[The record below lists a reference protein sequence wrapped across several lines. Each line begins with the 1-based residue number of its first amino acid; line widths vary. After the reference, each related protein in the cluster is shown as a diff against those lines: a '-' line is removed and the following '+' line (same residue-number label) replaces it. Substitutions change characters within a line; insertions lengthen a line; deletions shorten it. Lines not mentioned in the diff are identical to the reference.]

1 MKKIIIRITTVP
13 LSLDVFCRGLLREL
27 SEEYEVVAVSSPGP
41 LLDEVA
47 RREGIRTAAVPME
60 RRIAPLK
67 DIASLWRLVRLF
79 RKERPDMVHSM
90 TPKAG
95 LLSMM
100 AARLTGVP
108 VRLHTFTGLVFPSMT
123 GRRRRLLELTDRL
136 TAACATHIVPEG
148 EGVRD
153 DLLRF
158 GITRKPLRVL
168 GYGNVRGIDLDWYD
182 RTPEVLGEAESLRR
196 RFGIGPD
203 AFTFVFVGR
212 LVADKGIRELTD
224 AFFRLWE
231 EGRKVHLL
239 LCGETEAEDP
249 LPDSTRHRM
258 ETCPCIHFSA
268 GWLSDVRPWYAAA
281 DALVHSSYREG
292 FPNTVI
298 EAGAMRLP
306 CIVTDING
314 SREIIR
320 DGENGR
326 IVPPRDEEALYG
338 AMKAFLEDPD
348 ALRVMS
354 MRARKM
360 VATRFEQGYVRSCL
374 KDFYHEI
381 LV

>member
-1 MKKIIIRITTVP
+1 MKKKIIRITTVP

-47 RREGIRTAAVPME
+47 RRDGVRTAAVPME

-123 GRRRRLLELTDRL
+123 GMRRRLLELTDRL

-320 DGENGR
+320 EGENGR

>member
-1 MKKIIIRITTVP
+1 MKKKIIRITTVP

-123 GRRRRLLELTDRL
+123 GMRRRLLELTDRL

-153 DLLRF
+153 DLIRF

>member
-1 MKKIIIRITTVP
+1 MKKKIIRITTVP

-47 RREGIRTAAVPME
+47 RREGVRTAAVPME

-123 GRRRRLLELTDRL
+123 GGRRRLLELTDRL

>member
-1 MKKIIIRITTVP
+1 MKKKIIRITTVP

-47 RREGIRTAAVPME
+47 RREGVRTAAVPME

>member
-1 MKKIIIRITTVP
+1 MKKKIIRITTVP

-27 SEEYEVVAVSSPGP
+27 SEECEVVAVSSPGP

-47 RREGIRTAAVPME
+47 RREGVRTAAVPME

-123 GRRRRLLELTDRL
+123 GMRRRLLELTDRL

>member
-1 MKKIIIRITTVP
+1 MKKKIIRITTVP

-258 ETCPCIHFSA
+258 ETCPCIHFSG

>member
-1 MKKIIIRITTVP
+1 MKKKIIRITTVP

-47 RREGIRTAAVPME
+47 RREGVRTAAVPME

-123 GRRRRLLELTDRL
+123 GMRRRLLELTDRL

-258 ETCPCIHFSA
+258 ETCPCIHFSS

>member
-1 MKKIIIRITTVP
+1 MKKKIIRITTVP

-47 RREGIRTAAVPME
+47 RREGVRTAAVPME

-320 DGENGR
+320 DRENGR

-338 AMKAFLEDPD
+338 AMKAFLENPD

-360 VATRFEQGYVRSCL
+360 VAMRFEQGYVRSCL

>member
-1 MKKIIIRITTVP
+1 MKKKIIRITTVP

>member
-1 MKKIIIRITTVP
+1 MKKKIIRITTVP

-136 TAACATHIVPEG
+136 TATCATHIVPEG

-326 IVPPRDEEALYG
+326 IVSPRDEEALYG